1 MKKIIILI
9 LLLIVRGSVDIATAQ
24 NNDPHLKRMVECVND
39 GDFDCAIT
47 EIPQIENWKFA
58 MSSDSS
64 WLDFPKTKAF
74 VSSSQVAKLSAKQKD
89 SLAFYFYSGW
99 DKYLN
104 VYYSQ
109 GKYDKAIEGQDCS
122 AFVQETLVGKN
133 HKYYADATMNCA
145 ILYTENGDYTK
156 GEEKYLESLELLK
169 RIDGERSLPYLR
181 CLSNLGDFY
190 HTIGNYSKAIEFSV
204 NALNLKKVVLGPLH
218 PSYATSLQNVAILY
232 EDKGD
237 FFTAEQYYLEAL
249 QIYRE
254 TSEEHKSANCASILR
269 NLGNVYSEIGNN
281 DKAERCYQD
290 ALRTYQSLPNHINS
304 DYALLLNSIGIFYF
318 DGGDYGK
325 AEQFY
330 LEALE
335 VFKQV
340 LGESHPY
347 YAASLMNIGNFY
359 DATNDFASAEMCYLY
374 ALDVIKK
381 AWGEKNYHYAQVL
394 KNIGDFYA
402 RKHESQKAEKYLFE
416 ALDIA
421 ISIYGEN
428 SPSTVIFYNSIA
440 DFYYYTHDF
449 VLSEN
454 YYMKSLTICRDVYGE
469 KHSSVANIYTCL
481 AHLYYLTGD
490 DPKTKE
496 YYLKTLDLQKQV
508 VGVTHQTY
516 SKTLGGY
523 GLFCLRSRDYA
534 EAERVYREAQKIDRA
549 NFIQSLG
556 FMTEGQRANYWTTMH
571 ENYLSIYPGFCF
583 LYYKQNPSITTF
595 AYDNELFVKG
605 VLLQSSNAIRY
616 SILESGNS
624 ELIQQWKELNA
635 LIDQIS
641 SLQQEDSVTEDLVT
655 QMSQAARLEKEIT
668 RKSSVYRENMRQWNI
683 TWDSVRAVLKPMHV
697 AIEYMSA
704 PLNADST
711 MYCALLLRD
720 TCSSPILIP
729 LFEEKEIKEQKDAAL
744 SQTIWR
750 KVLPYLNAGETVFF
764 SPTGELHRIAMENL
778 PYDSTRTM
786 GDVYEMVRLSSTR
799 ELAMHRTPVHHSSAT
814 LYGGIY
820 YQEMDSTTMRE
831 ISEKYRPRDMTYET
845 IFANDTTQ
853 RALPRYLPGTQT
865 EIDSIQPILAERHI
879 SVQQHSKHDACE
891 ESVKSLSGKK
901 QNIIHL
907 ATHGFFWEDTTQS
920 ADPMERCGLLFA
932 GAATALSGHNERLA
946 EGVDDGILTAKE
958 ISLLD
963 LRDADV
969 VVLSACETALGDI
982 TGEGVFGLQRAFK
995 MAGAR
1000 TILMALWKVNDDA
1013 TRMLMTAFYR
1023 NYSQGQTKRAA
1034 FRNAQQEVR
1043 NYTRIETRTVDNVV
1057 SSTGKDKMH
1066 KGQSVS
1072 APTTVETI
1080 TTQPYKDP
1088 YFWAGFILLD

>member
-1 MKKIIILI
+1 MKKIILI
-9 LLLIVRGSVDIATAQ
+9 ISLLIICGSMGIAAAQ
-24 NNDPHLKRMVECVND
+24 NNDEHLNRMVECINN

-47 EIPQIENWKFA
+47 EIPQIENWTFV
-58 MSSDSS
+58 MSPDSS
-64 WLDFPKTKAF
+64 WLDFSQTKAF

-89 SLAFYFYSGW
+89 SFAFYFYSGW
-99 DKYLN
+99 GKYLN
-104 VYYSQ
+104 VYYGQ
-109 GKYDKAIEGQDCS
+109 GKYDKAVEGQDLS
-122 AFVQETLVGKN
+122 VFVQETLVGKN

-145 ILYTENGDYTK
+145 ILYTGIGDYLK
-156 GEEKYLESLELLK
+156 GEEKYLEALDVYK
-169 RIDGERSLPYLR
+169 QVDGERSLHYLR

-204 NALNLKKVVLGPLH
+204 NALNLKKEVLGPLH
-218 PSYATSLQNVAILY
+218 PSYATSLQNVANLY

-237 FFTAEQYYLEAL
+237 LSTAEQYYLEAL
-249 QIYRE
+249 QIYTE
-254 TSEEHKSANCASILR
+254 TSEENSTDCASILH
-269 NLGNVYSEIGNN
+269 NLGNVYSKMDKH
-281 DKAERCYQD
+281 DKAEQCYQD
-290 ALRTYQSLPNHINS
+290 ALRIHQSLPNHINA
-304 DYALLLNSIGIFYF
+304 DYGLLLNAMGLFYF

-330 LEALE
+330 LEAVE

-347 YAASLMNIGNFY
+347 FAASIMNLGNFY
-359 DATNDFASAEMCYLY
+359 DATHDFASAEMCYLY
-374 ALDVIKK
+374 ALDVIKNT
-381 AWGEKNYHYAQVL
+381 WGEKNYHYAQVL
-394 KNIGDFYA
+394 KNIGDFYD
-402 RKHESQKAEKYLFE
+402 RRHDSQKAEKYLFA

-428 SPSTVIFYNSIA
+428 SPSTVTFYNSIA
-440 DFYYYTHDF
+440 GFYYYTRDF
-449 VLSEN
+449 VQSEH
-454 YYMKSLTICRDVYGE
+454 YYMKALTICREVYGE
-469 KHSSVANIYTCL
+469 NHSTVAYIYTCL
-481 AHLYYLTGD
+481 ANLYYLTGD
-490 DPKTKE
+490 DQKTKE
-496 YYLKTLDLQKQV
+496 YYLKALDLQKQV

-516 SKTLGGY
+516 SETLGGY
-523 GLFCLRSRDYA
+523 GLFCLRSRNYA
-534 EAERVYREAQKIDRA
+534 EAERVYREAQQIDRA
-549 NFIQSLG
+549 KFIQSLG

-571 ENYLSIYPGFCF
+571 ENYLSIYPGFCY
-583 LYYKQNPSITTF
+583 LYHKQNPSITTF
-595 AYDNELFVKG
+595 SYDNELFVKG

-641 SLQQEDSVTEDLVT
+641 SLQQEDSVTEVLVT
-655 QMSQAARLEKEIT
+655 QMSQAERLEKEIT
-668 RKSSVYRENMRQWNI
+668 RKSAAYRENMRQWTI
-683 TWDSVRAVLKPMHV
+683 TWDSVRAVLKPRHV

-704 PLNADST
+704 PLNDDTT

-720 TCSSPILIP
+720 TCSYPILIP
-729 LFEEKEIKEQKDAAL
+729 LFEEKEIKGLKDADL
-744 SQTIWR
+744 SKKIWHN
-750 KVLPYLNAGETVFF
+750 VMPYMNAGETVFF
-764 SPTGELHRIAMENL
+764 SPTGVLHQIAIENL
-778 PYDSTRTM
+778 PYDETRTM

-799 ELAMHRTPVHHSSAT
+799 ELAMHRTPVKHSSAT

-820 YQEMDSTTMRE
+820 YQEMDSVTMRQ
-831 ISEKYRPRDMTYET
+831 ISEQYRTRDMSYEPAL
-845 IFANDTTQ
+845 ANDTTQ
-853 RALPRYLPGTQT
+853 RALPKYLPGTQK
-865 EIDSIQPILAERHI
+865 EIDSIQPILTKRHI
-879 SVQQHSKHDACE
+879 AVKLHSKRDACE
-891 ESVKSLSGKK
+891 ESVKALSGKK

-907 ATHGFFWEDTTQS
+907 ATHGFFWQNTTQS
-920 ADPMERCGLLFA
+920 TDPMERCGLLFA
-932 GAATALSGHNERLA
+932 GANTALSGHNERLA
-946 EGVDDGILTAKE
+946 AGVDDGILTAKE

-1023 NYSQGQTKRAA
+1023 NYSKGQTKRAA

-1043 NYTRIETRTVDNVV
+1043 TYTRTETRPVENA
-1057 SSTGKDKMH
+1057 SSAGKDKMR
-1066 KGQSVS
+1066 KGQSS
-1072 APTTVETI
+1072 PITTETT

-1088 YFWAGFILLD
+1088 YYWAGFILLD

>member
-1 MKKIIILI
+1 MKKIILI
-9 LLLIVRGSVDIATAQ
+9 ISLLIVCGSMGIASAQ
-24 NNDPHLKRMVECVND
+24 NNDEHLNRMVECVNA

-47 EIPQIENWKFA
+47 EIPQIENWTFV
-58 MSSDSS
+58 MSPDSS
-64 WLDFPKTKAF
+64 WLDFSQTMAF
-74 VSSSQVAKLSAKQKD
+74 VCSSQVARLNTKQKD
-89 SLAFYFYSGW
+89 SFAFYFYSGW
-99 DKYLN
+99 GKYLN

-109 GKYDKAIEGQDCS
+109 GKYDKAVEGQNLS

-145 ILYTENGDYTK
+145 ILYTGIGDYLK
-156 GEEKYLESLELLK
+156 GEEKYLEALDVYK
-169 RIDGERSLPYLR
+169 QVDGERSLHYLR

-204 NALNLKKVVLGPLH
+204 NALNIKKEVLGPLH
-218 PSYATSLQNVAILY
+218 PSYATSLQNVANLY

-237 FFTAEQYYLEAL
+237 LSTAEQYYLEAL
-249 QIYRE
+249 QIYTE
-254 TSEEHKSANCASILR
+254 TSEENSTDCASILH
-269 NLGNVYSEIGNN
+269 NLGNVYSKMDKH
-281 DKAERCYQD
+281 DKAEQCYQD
-290 ALRTYQSLPNHINS
+290 ALLIHQSLPNHINA
-304 DYALLLNSIGIFYF
+304 DYGLLLNAMGLFYF

-330 LEALE
+330 LEAVE

-347 YAASLMNIGNFY
+347 LAASIMNLGNFY
-359 DATNDFASAEMCYLY
+359 DATHDFASAEMCYLY
-374 ALDVIKK
+374 ALDVIKN

-394 KNIGDFYA
+394 KNLGDFYD
-402 RKHESQKAEKYLFE
+402 RRHDSQKAEKYLFA

-428 SPSTVIFYNSIA
+428 SPSTVTFYNSIA
-440 DFYYYTHDF
+440 GFYYYTRDF
-449 VLSEN
+449 VQSEH
-454 YYMKSLTICRDVYGE
+454 YYMKALTICREAYGE
-469 KHSSVANIYTCL
+469 NHSTVAYIYTCL

-490 DPKTKE
+490 DQKTKE

-516 SKTLGGY
+516 SETLGGY
-523 GLFCLRSRDYA
+523 GLFCLRSHNYA
-534 EAERVYREAQKIDRA
+534 EAERVYREAQQIDRA
-549 NFIQSLG
+549 KFIQSLG

-571 ENYLSIYPGFCF
+571 ENYLSIYPGFCY
-583 LYYKQNPSITTF
+583 LYHKQNPSITTF
-595 AYDNELFVKG
+595 SYDNELFVKG

-641 SLQQEDSVTEDLVT
+641 SLQQEDSITEVLVT
-655 QMSQAARLEKEIT
+655 QMSQAERLEKEIT
-668 RKSSVYRENMRQWNI
+668 RKSATYRENMRQWTI
-683 TWDSVRAVLKPMHV
+683 TWDSVRAVLKPGHV

-704 PLNADST
+704 PLNDDST

-720 TCSSPILIP
+720 TCSYPIMIP
-729 LFEEKEIKEQKDAAL
+729 LFEEKEIKGLKDADL
-744 SQTIWR
+744 SQKIWHN
-750 KVLPYLNAGETVFF
+750 VLPYMNAGETVFF
-764 SPTGELHRIAMENL
+764 SPTGVLHQIAIENL
-778 PYDSTRTM
+778 PYDETRTM

-799 ELAMHRTPVHHSSAT
+799 ELAMHRTPVKHSSAT

-820 YQEMDSTTMRE
+820 YQEIDSVTMRQ
-831 ISEKYRPRDMTYET
+831 ISEQYRTRDMSYEPAL
-845 IFANDTTQ
+845 ANDTTQ
-853 RALPRYLPGTQT
+853 RALPKYLPGTQK
-865 EIDSIQPILAERHI
+865 EIDSIQPILTKRHI
-879 SVQQHSKHDACE
+879 EVKLHSKRDACE
-891 ESVKSLSGKK
+891 ESVKALSGKK

-907 ATHGFFWEDTTQS
+907 ATHGFFWQNTTQS
-920 ADPMERCGLLFA
+920 TDPMERCGLLFA
-932 GAATALSGHNERLA
+932 GANTALSGHNERLA
-946 EGVDDGILTAKE
+946 AGVDDGILTAKE

-1023 NYSQGQTKRAA
+1023 NYSKGQTKRAA

-1043 NYTRIETRTVDNVV
+1043 TFTRTETRQVENA
-1057 SSTGKDKMH
+1057 SATGKDKMR
-1066 KGQSVS
+1066 KGQSS
-1072 APTTVETI
+1072 PITTETI

-1088 YFWAGFILLD
+1088 YYWAGFILLD